1 MSLAALLGLETRNPG
16 ECIVKI
22 GGSEFSEFYANL
34 QKTEVRLTRKGSAQA
49 TLTFVM
55 TRDNGRYELA
65 EDPRIR
71 SWAPI
76 EIIVVFGATEEP
88 FFDGYIQQIS
98 TSVPE
103 QGQVATVTLSCQ
115 DRLAAMDRNQ
125 RNLQWEDQTDIDIIS
140 TLLAGYDILLNT
152 DLVPTAPVNYH
163 QNQTDYRFLRTLVGQ
178 NYEWYLRNTEG
189 TLQLF
194 YGSPRTT
201 AEASGKTLLV
211 NAGRNTNCTEFNV
224 SFDGYTPDRIRVS
237 TAPLTGDEISIAEQN
252 PVTQLMG
259 NRPADSADSG
269 LEEFAW
275 NQPPGNGNDQQA
287 AEASALAS
295 AEENALKLKA
305 NGKLIGTV
313 FGQLLLPGSMVEVGG
328 TGDNNGKW
336 YVDTTTHTF
345 DSSNYIVD
353 FQLIRNAAAGDEQS
367 DEHILAGIL

>member
-1 MSLAALLGLETRNPG
+1 MGLAAMLGLETRDPG
-16 ECIVKI
+16 ECIIKI
-22 GGSEFSEFYANL
+22 GGSDFLEFYANL

-55 TRDNGRYELA
+55 IRHNGRYELT

-76 EIIVVFGATEEP
+76 EIIVVFGSSEEP
-88 FFDGYIQQIS
+88 FFNGFIQKIA

-103 QGQVATVTLSCQ
+103 QGQVATVTLTCQ
-115 DRLAAMDRNQ
+115 DSLAAMDRNQ
-125 RNLQWEDQTDIDIIS
+125 RNLQWEERTDLDIIS
-140 TLLAGYDILLNT
+140 EILANYNLTLNT
-152 DLVPTAPVNYH
+152 DLTPSSPRNYH
-163 QNQTDYRFLRTLVGQ
+163 QNQTDYRFLRSLVGQ
-178 NYEWYLRNTEG
+178 NYEWYLHTTEG
-189 TLQLF
+189 IQQLF
-194 YGSPRTT
+194 FGSPRTT
-201 AEASGKTLLV
+201 AEASDKKILV
-211 NAGRNTNCTEFNV
+211 NAGKNTNCTEFNV
-224 SFDGYTPDRIRVS
+224 SFDGYNPDRIRVS
-237 TAPLTGDEISIAEQN
+237 TAPLSGAEISISEQN

-259 NRPADSADSG
+259 TRPADSSDSG

-287 AEASALAS
+287 AEASAQAN

-305 NGKLIGTV
+305 TGKLIGTA

-345 DSSNYIVD
+345 DNTNYIVN

-367 DEHILAGIL
+367 DEHILSGIL